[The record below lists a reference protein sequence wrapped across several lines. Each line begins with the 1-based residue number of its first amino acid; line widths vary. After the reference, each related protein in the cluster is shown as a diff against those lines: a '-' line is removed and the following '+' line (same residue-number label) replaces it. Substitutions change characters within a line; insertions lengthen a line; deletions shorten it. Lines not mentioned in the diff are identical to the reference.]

1 MRRKCKRG
9 NDCRSVNPLPFI
21 GDKRIRLNAIGSMSM
36 RRRATL
42 VIGVCIDKIM
52 VMVVDSHLMAASNMH
67 VVFYRGLQAYPCN
80 ADNVDTYEKAAHDAH
95 KGLHRESI
103 KRNEQQT
110 GMA

>member
-1 MRRKCKRG
+1 
-9 NDCRSVNPLPFI
+9 LPFI

-36 RRRATL
+36 RRRVTL
-42 VIGVCIDKIM
+42 VIGVCLEKIM
-52 VMVVDSHLMAASNMH
+52 VMVVDSHLMAASDMH

>member
-36 RRRATL
+36 RRRVTL
-42 VIGVCIDKIM
+42 VIGVCLEKIM
-52 VMVVDSHLMAASNMH
+52 VMVVDSHLMAASDMH